1 MGLDFLHVEEDYID
15 FNVQKT
21 LPHKF
26 SQYGPSLSV
35 GDVNGDNLDDIYIGG
50 SAKQAGTWFI
60 QTAEG
65 KFIRKNTAYKLDPEK
80 KEEELGTL
88 LFDADGDGD
97 NDLYIVRGSY
107 QYEAGSPLYQ
117 DVLCINDG
125 KGNFTIAPNALPK
138 ETACGQAVK
147 AVDYDGDGDLDLFVG
162 GRVMPKAYPKT
173 DRSFIL
179 RNDSSPLTPKGGTAN
194 SVKFTDVT
202 KEICP
207 ELENIGLVTDALW
220 SDFNNDNQPDL
231 IIAGEWM
238 PLTFFQ
244 NEGGKFK
251 NVTAQT
257 GISDKTNWWTSLV
270 AADFDNDGDIDYIGG
285 SFGQN
290 IYFKCTAQD
299 VGNKSEIRNP
309 NSELVHPLSIY
320 AKDFDKNGLYDPF
333 ISCYWRDSTG
343 KKQEYFYHTRDDMI
357 KQLVLIRRKFQTY
370 GAFGAATVKDVFT
383 PEELKDAQIMRANW
397 MYSSYI
403 ENLGNGHFK
412 ITALPYQA
420 QMAPINGM
428 MVYDYDADGL
438 LDVLMVGNDYGMEL
452 LQGRADAF
460 NGLILKNMGKG
471 QFKAIEMTE
480 SGFYVPHDARAL
492 SRVSLKNQKQLF
504 IATQNKDILK
514 VFSPKSEIRNPK
526 SEIVYPL
533 SKNEVK
539 AQITL
544 KNGQKRLKEFYW
556 GSSFL
561 SQEPHSFLMDNSIQ
575 EVRIFDRQNK
585 VTRTIK

>member
-1 MGLDFLHVEEDYID
+1 M
-15 FNVQKT
+15 
-21 LPHKF
+21 
-26 SQYGPSLSV
+26 
-35 GDVNGDNLDDIYIGG
+35 
-50 SAKQAGTWFI
+50 
-60 QTAEG
+60 
-65 KFIRKNTAYKLDPEK
+65 
-80 KEEELGTL
+80 
-88 LFDADGDGD
+88 
-97 NDLYIVRGSY
+97 
-107 QYEAGSPLYQ
+107 
-117 DVLCINDG
+117 
-125 KGNFTIAPNALPK
+125 
-138 ETACGQAVK
+138 
-147 AVDYDGDGDLDLFVG
+147 
-162 GRVMPKAYPKT
+162 
-173 DRSFIL
+173 
-179 RNDSSPLTPKGGTAN
+179 
-194 SVKFTDVT
+194 KFTDVT
-202 KEICP
+202 KEVCP

-257 GISDKTNWWTSLV
+257 GIGDKTNWWTSLV
-270 AADFDNDGDIDYIGG
+270 AADFDNDGDIDYMGG

-290 IYFKCTAQD
+290 IYFKCTPQD
-299 VGNKSEIRNP
+299 VSSKSQSEIRHP
-309 NSELVHPLSIY
+309 ESELVHPITIY

-383 PEELKDAQIMRANW
+383 AEELKDAQIMKANW

-438 LDVLMVGNDYGMEL
+438 QDVLMVGNDYGMEL

-460 NGLILKNMGKG
+460 DGLILKNMGKG

-492 SRVSLKNQKQLF
+492 SRVGLKNQKQLF

-514 VFSPKSEIRNPK
+514 VFSPKENNIK
-526 SEIVYPL
+526 AYPL

-561 SQEPHSFLMDNSIQ
+561 SQEPHSFLMDKSIQ

-585 VTRTIK
+585 VTRTVIGY